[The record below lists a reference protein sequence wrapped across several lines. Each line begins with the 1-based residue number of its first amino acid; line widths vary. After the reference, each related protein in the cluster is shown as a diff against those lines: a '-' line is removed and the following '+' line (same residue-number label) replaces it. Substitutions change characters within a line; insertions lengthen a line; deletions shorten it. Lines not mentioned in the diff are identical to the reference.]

1 MPTQNVNLQ
10 DHQANFIRDR
20 IATGR
25 FQNASEVVRAGLR
38 LLEQQ
43 EAENELKLQAL
54 REAVD
59 IGFKA
64 IDEGDYIEIN
74 SREELSAVMDSL
86 SAEAKQDKG

>member
-10 DHQANFIRDR
+10 DHQANFIQER
-20 IATGR
+20 IKTGR

-54 REAVD
+54 REAIDLGFAD
-59 IGFKA
+59 IDAGR
-64 IDEGDYIEIN
+64 YTTIN
-74 SREELSAVMDSL
+74 SPEEL
-86 SAEAKQDKG
+86 EAFMESVSPKPKQD

>member
-10 DHQANFIRDR
+10 DHQANFIRER

-54 REAVD
+54 REAIQVGLD
-59 IGFKA
+59 DLDAGR
-64 IDEGDYIEIN
+64 YTTIN
-74 SREELSAVMDSL
+74 SREELSAFMDSV
-86 SAEAKQDKG
+86 SAKPKQD

>member
-10 DHQANFIRDR
+10 EHHTNFIRER

-43 EAENELKLQAL
+43 EAENELKLKAL
-54 REAVD
+54 REAID

-64 IDEGDYIEIN
+64 IDEGDYIRLE
-74 SREELSAVMDSL
+74 SREDIRAFMDSFRT
-86 SAEAKQDKG
+86 EPKRG

>member
-10 DHQANFIRDR
+10 DHQANFIQER
-20 IATGR
+20 IKTGR

-54 REAVD
+54 REAIDV
-59 IGFKA
+59 GFKA
-64 IDEGDYIEIN
+64 IDEGRYITLE
-74 SREELSAVMDSL
+74 SREDISAFMDSVR
-86 SAEAKQDKG
+86 AKIKRD